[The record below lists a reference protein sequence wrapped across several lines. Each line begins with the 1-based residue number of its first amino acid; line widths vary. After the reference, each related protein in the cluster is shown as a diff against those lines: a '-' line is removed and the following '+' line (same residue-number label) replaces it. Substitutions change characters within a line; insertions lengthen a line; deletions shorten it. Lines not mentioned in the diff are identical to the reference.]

1 MTEGNTLLIIIVSLA
16 VFLSIIIGVWI
27 WFDFFRVKP
36 TQETGAVVKEGEV
49 NQSTTESQVKKG
61 SKTMDEETQQEL
73 DGNSPTTTTT
83 SSTTMTKTV
92 PTSTTPIY
100 LPPSPIHPP
109 STNSQRALRTTLK
122 LPMVVMGFKSYDL
135 SDDPIFLEQK
145 YEELYKGAEPYN
157 KPPQFH
163 YYFGKDCPKEYEDLG
178 RAGVLRPKSAEPGY
192 PFEDGEAFNSQW
204 VWTHPRLCKG
214 RIGSTKKNLYGL
226 TDYRFGTIPGRL
238 LLGNNFF
245 KKGSEPLDLEKYNDR
260 WSWADIYFV
269 PTTETSAISLSDK
282 SVKSTSHSDIT
293 SSDGIGILF
302 AKDDLD
308 NIKDII
314 DIGESY
320 DDKNTWIHPDLYYV
334 VESDI

>member
-16 VFLSIIIGVWI
+16 VFLSIIIGVWV

-36 TQETGAVVKEGEV
+36 TQETGSEVVKEGEV

-73 DGNSPTTTTT
+73 DGNSPAPTTTTAT
-83 SSTTMTKTV
+83 TKTV

-100 LPPSPIHPP
+100 LPPT
-109 STNSQRALRTTLK
+109 STNSQRALRTTLDI
-122 LPMVVMGFKSYDL
+122 PTVVMGIKSSDL
-135 SDDPIFLEQK
+135 SDDPVFLEQK
-145 YEELYKGAEPYN
+145 YEELYGNTDPYK

-214 RIGSTKKNLYGL
+214 RMGSTKKNLYGI
-226 TDYRFGTIPGRL
+226 TDYRTGTIPGRL

-282 SVKSTSHSDIT
+282 SVKSTNYGRST
-293 SSDGIGILF
+293 SSDGVGILF
-302 AKDDLD
+302 AKDDLE
-308 NIKDII
+308 NLKDII
-314 DIGESY
+314 EIGESY
-320 DDKNTWIHPDLYYV
+320 DDKTTWIHPDLIHV